1 MLKGRSVASGV
12 PPQSLVMVCYGR
24 LTVWFCRPPK
34 QMSDPP
40 HIFSS
45 WTLPFRPKP
54 CAIACLYQRCPATSF
69 PRDGGQRGVIFAT
82 VPPPAA
88 QKIAAARLLD
98 DGGVLSWTLDVPA
111 AAPTPG
117 DQAAC
122 HVADLGAENKAA
134 KRKSK
139 RRLATIAPQ

>member
-1 MLKGRSVASGV
+1 MRSLACTSAV
-12 PPQSLVMVCYGR
+12 PPR
-24 LTVWFCRPPK
+24 R
-34 QMSDPP
+34 
-40 HIFSS
+40 
-45 WTLPFRPKP
+45 
-54 CAIACLYQRCPATSF
+54 F

>member
-1 MLKGRSVASGV
+1 M
-12 PPQSLVMVCYGR
+12 
-24 LTVWFCRPPK
+24 
-34 QMSDPP
+34 
-40 HIFSS
+40 
-45 WTLPFRPKP
+45 
-54 CAIACLYQRCPATSF
+54 
-69 PRDGGQRGVIFAT
+69 IFAT
-82 VPPPAA
+82 VPPPAT

-122 HVADLGAENKAA
+122 HVADLAENKAA